1 MPGTVRWR
9 LGVIAM
15 RRVGVIVALGA
26 LLGMFAAGGAAAPA
40 PSARAAA
47 AVGSIR
53 WGKCAD
59 PVLRQAHASCA
70 LLAVPLDYRNPAGP
84 KIKIAVNRIRH
95 TSKNYQGVLV
105 TAEGDFNPFFIGALK
120 AEHLGA
126 AANDYDWIGFFPRGF
141 APSVPAITCDPNYFS
156 PDRRSYDPRTR
167 PVLRYWKAR
176 SADYAADCATH
187 SAAQTALLGHMTPAD
202 AARDMDSIRRALG
215 RAQITYYGFS
225 ATTYLGQVYA
235 TMFPRHV
242 RRLVFDSSIDPR
254 KSPYQDMLA
263 TDIPMNRNLK
273 IWFGWLAKYHKVYR
287 LGRTERAVEHRWY
300 AEKARLAKHPALGQV
315 GPDEWTDIFALAG
328 IFQVSW
334 VDFGLN
340 LSKAFADWAH
350 THSTKAAQNL
360 AGLYRAL
367 DGPGND
373 NGFAAGNAVVC
384 TDPRW
389 PRSWARWSR
398 DAQRLNRIAPFY
410 TWANVWLNA
419 PCRYW
424 KAPAS
429 TPVTVNGSHITSALL
444 TDETLDA
451 LTPFPGSVE
460 VRRLF
465 PHSAL
470 IAVPGGTS
478 HANSLSGNLCVDRT
492 IARYLENGTL
502 PPRKPHARSDKT
514 CPPLPRPVPTASGPV
529 KLPASKPTPALTR

>member
-1 MPGTVRWR
+1 M
-9 LGVIAM
+9 GVIAM
-15 RRVGVIVALGA
+15 RRAGVVVALGT
-26 LLGMFAAGGAAAPA
+26 LLSMFGAGVTAAPA
-40 PSARAAA
+40 PPARAAA
-47 AVGSIR
+47 TAASIH

-59 PVLRQAHASCA
+59 PSLQQAHAQCA
-70 LLAVPLDYRNPAGP
+70 LLPVPLDYRNPAGP

-95 TSKNYQGVLV
+95 TSKNNQGVLV
-105 TAEGDFNPFFIGALK
+105 TAEGSFNPFFIATLK

-126 AANDYDWIGFFPRGF
+126 AASDYDWIGFFPRGF

-156 PDRRSYDPRTR
+156 PDRRSYTPRTR
-167 PVLRYWKAR
+167 PILRYWKAR

-187 SAAQTALLGHMTPAD
+187 SAAQTALLGHMTATD
-202 AARDMDSIRRALG
+202 SASDMDSIRRALG

-235 TMFPRHV
+235 TLFPRHV
-242 RRLVFDSSIDPR
+242 RRLVFDSSIDPS

-263 TDIPMNRNLK
+263 SDIPMNRNLK
-273 IWFGWLAKYHKVYR
+273 IWFGWLARYHKVYR
-287 LGRTERAVEHRWY
+287 LGTTERAVERRWY

-315 GPDEWTDIFALAG
+315 GPDEWTDIFTLAG
-328 IFQVSW
+328 IFQVAW

-340 LSKAFADWAH
+340 LSQAFADWAH
-350 THSTKAAQNL
+350 THGTKAGKNL
-360 AGLYRAL
+360 VGLYRAV

-373 NGFAAGNAVVC
+373 NGFAEGNAVVC

-389 PRSWARWSR
+389 PHSWARWSR
-398 DAQRLNRIAPFY
+398 DARRLNRVAPFW
-410 TWANVWLNA
+410 TWANLWGAA

-424 KAPAS
+424 RAPAR

-451 LTPFPGSVE
+451 LTPFSGSVE

-478 HANSLSGNLCVDRT
+478 HVNSLSGNLCVDRT

-502 PPRKPHARSDKT
+502 PPRKSNARWDKT
-514 CPPLPRPVPTASGPV
+514 CPPLPRPVPTASAHA
-529 KLPASKPTPALTR
+529 KLPANRFSPALSRLGLRL